1 MGKALSNKTDTIKVT
16 VHLTKYEAA
25 ALMEMAAA
33 ANCTG
38 PADLLEGFTA
48 DLTESKRNHGSDERS
63 AAWAYYDRSVYGLTH
78 HCPNARSWLQELLV
92 INGTMETG
100 YDSVMDVLRIAD
112 EYNFNHGQIEW
123 AADEEERKLYKEE
136 AKKAKE
142 ELKEE
147 YKRYLEL
154 TKCKPEATSMRKEL
168 ANIRR
173 WVKAYHKM
181 GLSPEDAV

>member
-1 MGKALSNKTDTIKVT
+1 MKDTVKLT
-16 VHLTKYEAA
+16 VNLTKYEAA
-25 ALMEMAAA
+25 ALMEMSAA

-38 PADLLEGFTA
+38 PAELLEGFVA
-48 DLTESKRNHGSDERS
+48 DLTESKCSHGSDERS
-63 AAWAYYDRSVYGLTH
+63 AAWAYYDRAVYGATH
-78 HCPNARSWLQELLV
+78 YCPNTRSWLQELLV
-92 INGTMETG
+92 INGTMGIG
-100 YDSVMDVLRIAD
+100 YDSVMDVIRIAD
-112 EYNFNHGQIEW
+112 EYNFNHGQIKW
-123 AADEEERKLYKEE
+123 ATDEEERKLYKEE

-154 TKCKPEATSMRKEL
+154 ANVKPEATSMRKEL

-181 GLSPEDAV
+181 GLGSEDAV